1 METIKTAGIGGIWTK
16 VILTINGKEYRKTI
30 APSGSAQ
37 YASLTGDRAN
47 SIKSGSKTAL
57 MIDKMIDAWKDVK

>member
-1 METIKTAGIGGIWTK
+1 MKITKTEGIGGIWTK
-16 VILTINGKEYRKTI
+16 IVLTIDGKEYRKTI

-57 MIDKMIDAWKDVK
+57 TIDKMIDAWKDVK